1 MVTKMQSTETR
12 EQALRR
18 LAGEAHKRGIRV
30 VSYPPTGEV
39 FSLSL
44 SHPDLLHRVTPIS
57 CDCLGFSYHG
67 RCTHHAL
74 LLEEIGRLPTDSAPT
89 SDHRELDHGPAVI
102 CERCDEV
109 MDHVNGVSFQCRCGQ
124 EFALDW
130 DKAVEVDSALSA
142 LSQSAPERFDLLER
156 LLSASAEV
164 LPPGADPD
172 HYPSRADVPGVF
184 GRFDVGANELA
195 AVLVWRED
203 LESRGEAE
211 AA

>member
-1 MVTKMQSTETR
+1 
-12 EQALRR
+12 
-18 LAGEAHKRGIRV
+18 
-30 VSYPPTGEV
+30 
-39 FSLSL
+39 
-44 SHPDLLHRVTPIS
+44 
-57 CDCLGFSYHG
+57 
-67 RCTHHAL
+67 
-74 LLEEIGRLPTDSAPT
+74 
-89 SDHRELDHGPAVI
+89 
-102 CERCDEV
+102 
-109 MDHVNGVSFQCRCGQ
+109 
-124 EFALDW
+124 
-130 DKAVEVDSALSA
+130 
-142 LSQSAPERFDLLER
+142 